1 MFKKRKWAVTRGR
14 ILSKNIIEEDGGS
27 DAGVSN
33 NYTEYVVN
41 VVWEYHVE
49 GKRFEGQSKGRG
61 TGSYIRKKDAV
72 VKLEQ
77 YAKGMETEVYYNPEN
92 HSESEFELK
101 SGALV
106 VTLGKFATIMKGLG
120 FGLLVGLGLLMLG
133 AILELP
139 ALMFTALLSPIV
151 VYIWYFRSNYQ

>member
-1 MFKKRKWAVTRGR
+1 MIKKRKWAVTRGR
-14 ILSKNIIEEDGGS
+14 ILSQNIIEEDCGS

-33 NYTEYVVN
+33 NSTEYVVN

-49 GKRFEGQSKGRG
+49 GERFEGQSKGWG
-61 TGSYIRKKDAV
+61 TGSYARKKDAMT
-72 VKLEQ
+72 KLEQ
-77 YAKGMETEVYYNPEN
+77 YATGMEKDVYYNPEK

-101 SGALV
+101 SGFLAD
-106 VTLGKFATIMKGLG
+106 TFGKLGTIMKGLG
-120 FGLLVGLGLLMLG
+120 FGLLVGFGLLMLG

-139 ALMFTALLSPIV
+139 ALVFTALLSPII